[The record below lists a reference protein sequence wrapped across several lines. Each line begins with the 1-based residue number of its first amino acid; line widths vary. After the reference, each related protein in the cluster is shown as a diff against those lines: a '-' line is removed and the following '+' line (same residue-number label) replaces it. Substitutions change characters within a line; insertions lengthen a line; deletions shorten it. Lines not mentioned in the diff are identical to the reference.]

1 MSFVVE
7 LIPAF
12 ADNYIFLISDRD
24 LGLAMVVDPGD
35 GDAVIRALKQRDLYL
50 SLILNTHHHSDH
62 TGGNDKLQHEYGAPI
77 IGPAQEKN
85 RIAGL
90 SRSVAHGD
98 VVTFSTLRGEV
109 LGTPGHTAGHVSYY
123 FPQIKALFCGDVLFS
138 LGCGRLF
145 EGTPVQMWDSLK
157 LLRALSDDTQIYCAH
172 EYSENNAKFALAID
186 KGNEA
191 LKARAAEITALRRD
205 RKPTIPA
212 ILGNEKLCNPFLRA
226 DRDDLRHS
234 LARGGLAVSQDAD
247 PAAVFGLIR
256 SAKDRFGG
264 ESL

>member
-1 MSFVVE
+1 M
-7 LIPAF
+7 
-12 ADNYIFLISDRD
+12 
-24 LGLAMVVDPGD
+24 
-35 GDAVIRALKQRDLYL
+35 
-50 SLILNTHHHSDH
+50 
-62 TGGNDKLQHEYGAPI
+62 
-77 IGPAQEKN
+77 
-85 RIAGL
+85 
-90 SRSVAHGD
+90 
-98 VVTFSTLRGEV
+98 
-109 LGTPGHTAGHVSYY
+109 
-123 FPQIKALFCGDVLFS
+123 
-138 LGCGRLF
+138 GCGRII
-145 EGTPVQMWDSLK
+145 EGTPAQMWVSLQ
-157 LLRALSDDTQIYCAH
+157 ALAALPPATRVYCGH
-172 EYSENNAKFALAID
+172 EYTEGNAKFALAID

>member
-1 MSFVVE
+1 
-7 LIPAF
+7 
-12 ADNYIFLISDRD
+12 
-24 LGLAMVVDPGD
+24 
-35 GDAVIRALKQRDLYL
+35 
-50 SLILNTHHHSDH
+50 
-62 TGGNDKLQHEYGAPI
+62 
-77 IGPAQEKN
+77 
-85 RIAGL
+85 
-90 SRSVAHGD
+90 
-98 VVTFSTLRGEV
+98 
-109 LGTPGHTAGHVSYY
+109 
-123 FPQIKALFCGDVLFS
+123 
-138 LGCGRLF
+138 
-145 EGTPVQMWDSLK
+145 MWDSLK